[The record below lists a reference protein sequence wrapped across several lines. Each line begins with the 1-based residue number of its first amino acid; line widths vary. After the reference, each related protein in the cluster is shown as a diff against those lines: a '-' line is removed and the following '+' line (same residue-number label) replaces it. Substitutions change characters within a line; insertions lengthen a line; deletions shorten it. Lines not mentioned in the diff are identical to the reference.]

1 MYCAVHSPS
10 HCSRTHSGACSVD
23 SQACHPP
30 RPLQVIQTIRSG
42 AVFYCATLHP
52 EPAKSHMVLA
62 GASDKKVYQFDFN
75 SGDLIQEYHYH
86 IGAVNTVTFI
96 EENRMFVS
104 SADDKTLRVWE
115 LGVPVQVRAPL
126 AAQVM

>member
-1 MYCAVHSPS
+1 
-10 HCSRTHSGACSVD
+10 
-23 SQACHPP
+23 
-30 RPLQVIQTIRSG
+30 
-42 AVFYCATLHP
+42 
-52 EPAKSHMVLA
+52 MVLA